1 MTRLFV
7 YCIRV
12 QNEGAARR
20 LLHAASELE
29 PVMRKARE
37 VRRRKNGMSTEKD
50 YAPAEQNEGPPGR
63 PGGIGMRNSDES

>member
-1 MTRLFV
+1 
-7 YCIRV
+7 
-12 QNEGAARR
+12 
-20 LLHAASELE
+20 
-29 PVMRKARE
+29 MRKARE